1 MSAPAWAS
9 WWARSCCSVVGQLC
23 FLLPPVQIDDYRVG
37 LLPCRGDALQQPVG
51 VECRGHNAPFGQ
63 LVGDEAVAELRIVVV
78 DVDRGVDQ
86 MRVVPV
92 ALADRGG
99 LPRVERLLRS
109 CRARGRSPRHG
120 SCWRR
125 ALGPAGTSF
134 WEHVAGEV
142 RRRPAQDLVLLLQL
156 LGSLTQLA
164 VLGLQVPA
172 SAQSA
177 GCGGPSRPGVLAVG
191 DLQSPGETGLR
202 DSEAPRDP
210 GDGLV
215 VLAGDRDHVAP
226 ELQGSGL
233 GTVLI
238 LPARPQPHRQGV
250 NRTLG
255 SPLRVPPDLDGGD
268 EPQHDDQGT
277 VTPPTVH

>member
-164 VLGLQVPA
+164 VLGLQSPPAPRVPVAEVPRGRA
-172 SAQSA
+172 SSRSA
-177 GCGGPSRPGVLAVG
+177 IFNHRAR
-191 DLQSPGETGLR
+191 Q
-202 DSEAPRDP
+202 DSETPK
-210 GDGLV
+210 L
-215 VLAGDRDHVAP
+215 LATRAMDWSSWRATAITSRRNSRGAAW
-226 ELQGSGL
+226 
-233 GTVLI
+233 
-238 LPARPQPHRQGV
+238 ARC
-250 NRTLG
+250 
-255 SPLRVPPDLDGGD
+255 
-268 EPQHDDQGT
+268 
-277 VTPPTVH
+277 